1 MTFTRERDL
10 IIELESSRSARR
22 EETPLAFL
30 ITAWNDARFDNEI
43 RD

>member
-10 IIELESSRSARR
+10 IIELESSRSAR
-22 EETPLAFL
+22 EKTPLAFL